1 MAKRL
6 RTMSH
11 WFRVLALVA
20 LSLVLGGS
28 RCGEDDSALP
38 EVVRRDVAPPFDY
51 ALYCDARGRLT
62 GRYSDVLL
70 VHRSEHLERVYA
82 DAQRGDARARALFGQ
97 LETQVEASGHV
108 LADQALGMVCT
119 ALPACTVQWRFL
131 DELMPSRGAGGLR
144 LRHVLATSFEH
155 TARLKGVENA
165 VITAVLSVL
174 VVGAVVETAEVR
186 AAATEARMLTLEA
199 GLAEGLSLEEA
210 AALEARLSEAEAL
223 ETGAR
228 HPARLEA
235 LARHRPSLH
244 EPPPG
249 VAADNARWVDYVA
262 YWERR
267 YEELAGTRQRP
278 PGAPAAKP
286 PLAWDSYRTFL
297 GRFQRAMEFQRDVA
311 RGLREQAK
319 LAETQRH
326 WLRGLESPIVTENV
340 GLVHEG
346 RATLTYVD
354 QLVVDEASLKP
365 GRTPTV
371 HCFSNKQ
378 RSFKSMSTQDI
389 EKQLTVDAREALTK
403 YGGTVEVRRPGH
415 PLFGRKVE
423 VSRVHLVYD
432 EQGLSASVKKTLMD
446 EAQHLGVELHLHA
459 QH

>member
-1 MAKRL
+1 MG
-6 RTMSH
+6 H
-11 WFRVLALVA
+11 WFRVLTLMA

-28 RCGEDDSALP
+28 RCGEDEDVAL
-38 EVVRRDVAPPFDY
+38 ELVRRDVAPPFDY
-51 ALYCDARGRLT
+51 ALYCDARGGLT
-62 GRYSDVLL
+62 GRYSDLLL

-82 DAQRGDARARALFGQ
+82 DAQRGDARARVLLGQ
-97 LETQVEASGHV
+97 LETQVEATGHV

-119 ALPACTVQWRFL
+119 ALPACTVRWQFL

-144 LRHVLATSFEH
+144 LRHVLATSFERS
-155 TARLKGVENA
+155 ARLKGVENA

-174 VVGAVVETAEVR
+174 MVGAVVETAEMR
-186 AAATEARMLTLEA
+186 AAAVEARTLTLGA
-199 GLAEGLSLEEA
+199 GLTEGLSLEEA
-210 AALEARLSEAEAL
+210 AALETHLAEAEAL

-228 HPARLEA
+228 HPAQLES
-235 LARHRPSLH
+235 LARYRPSLH

-249 VAADNARWVDYVA
+249 VAADNSRWVDYVA
-262 YWERR
+262 YWEQR
-267 YEELAGTRQRP
+267 YEELTGTRQRP
-278 PGAPAAKP
+278 PGAPPAKP

-297 GRFQRAMEFQRDVA
+297 GRFQRAMEFQREVA
-311 RGLREQAK
+311 RVLREQAK

-326 WLRGLESPIVTENV
+326 WLRGLENPIVTENV

-354 QLVVDEASLKP
+354 QLVVDEASLRP

-378 RSFKSMSTQDI
+378 RSFQSMSLQ
-389 EKQLTVDAREALTK
+389 ELRSQLRADAREALTK
-403 YGGTVEVRRPGH
+403 YGGTVEIRRPGH

-432 EQGLSASVKKTLMD
+432 EKELTVDAKKLLVT
-446 EAQHLGVELHLHA
+446 EAKDLGIELHFHV
-459 QH
+459 QR